1 MVHKRFSRRDW
12 FMGATLMALTGC
24 AEKSGERVS
33 SGSSGEESGASTAPS
48 GTPTRRGAAPGSP
61 TPTTS
66 PTSVT
71 SPTRVDDWQPVRE
84 HWAEPDLEPFHGTV
98 QHLFIHQIIPF
109 PRMAFASEEGQD
121 FDDWYITRSE
131 AIALIDELR
140 ARHYVLVSLA
150 DCFVRRGHAVVP
162 NPELRVPR
170 GHKPLVLSI
179 DDLSFNRF
187 LLGKGFMD
195 RIIIDS
201 TGHLSSIGKDPSTG
215 RQFEEPTN
223 CIVGLLDGYLRA
235 HPEFSLNGATAT
247 LGLTGYEGIL
257 GYRTDRHERNRA
269 AQQEAVKPIIALM
282 RKRGWTFA
290 SHSYGHIDLGSKR
303 MTREWVADDTA
314 KWKREVGEL
323 LGPTSL
329 YITPFGS
336 LAALDGPLMK
346 VIREAG
352 FDVICDVSDG
362 TTVNQRPDLG
372 LVVQSRLHVDGYG
385 MRHTPHIYRDFFDV
399 DKVFDH
405 HHRLAKWGHH
415 HL

>member
-1 MVHKRFSRRDW
+1 MHKRFSRRDW

-24 AEKSGERVS
+24 AEKSSEGAS
-33 SGSSGEESGASTAPS
+33 SGSSGEESGASTAPN
-48 GTPTRRGAAPGSP
+48 GTPTRRGAAPV
-61 TPTTS
+61 S
-66 PTSVT
+66 PTSAT
-71 SPTRVDDWQPVRE
+71 SPAHVDDWQPVRE
-84 HWAEPDLEPFHGTV
+84 HWAESDLEPFHGTV
-98 QHLFIHQIIPF
+98 QHLFIHQIIPLP
-109 PRMAFASEEGQD
+109 PRGVRQRGGAGLRRLVHHQVGGRRPARRAARPSLRPRVAG
-121 FDDWYITRSE
+121 R
-131 AIALIDELR
+131 LLR
-140 ARHYVLVSLA
+140 ASRS
-150 DCFVRRGHAVVP
+150 RRGAQ
-162 NPELRVPR
+162 PR
-170 GHKPLVLSI
+170 AARASRSQAPVLSI

-215 RQFEEPTN
+215 RQFKEPTN

-235 HPEFSLNGATAT
+235 HPEFSLNGAAAT
-247 LGLTGYEGIL
+247 LALTGYEGIM

-303 MTREWVADDTA
+303 MTREWVTDDTA

-352 FDVICDVSDG
+352 FDVICDVSDA

-372 LVVQSRLHVDGYG
+372 LVVQSRVHVDGYG
-385 MRHTPHIYRDFFDV
+385 MRHTPHIYRGFFDV

-405 HHRLAKWGHH
+405 RHRLARWGHH

>member
-1 MVHKRFSRRDW
+1 M
-12 FMGATLMALTGC
+12 
-24 AEKSGERVS
+24 
-33 SGSSGEESGASTAPS
+33 
-48 GTPTRRGAAPGSP
+48 
-61 TPTTS
+61 
-66 PTSVT
+66 
-71 SPTRVDDWQPVRE
+71 RE
-84 HWAEPDLEPFHGTV
+84 HWAEFDLEPFHGTV

-109 PRMAFASEEGQD
+109 PHVAFASEEGQD

-131 AIALIDELR
+131 AVALLDELR
-140 ARHYVLVSLA
+140 ARRYVLVSLA
-150 DCFVRRGHAVVP
+150 DCFVPRGHAVVP

-170 GHKPLVLSI
+170 GHNPLVLSI

-215 RQFEEPTN
+215 RQFKEPTN

-235 HPEFSLNGATAT
+235 HPEFSLNGAAAT
-247 LGLTGYEGIL
+247 LALTGYEGIL

-290 SHSYGHIDLGSKR
+290 SHSYGHIDLGSKW
-303 MTREWVADDTA
+303 MTREWVTDDTA

-372 LVVQSRLHVDGYG
+372 LVVQSRVHVDGYG
-385 MRHTPHIYRDFFDV
+385 MRHTPHIYRGFFDV

-405 HHRLAKWGHH
+405 RHRLARWGHH